1 MDNFDEETRLFLEER
16 EKKLGGKL
24 IYRSYA
30 TWFAE
35 INGERREYG
44 VFLYSD
50 GTTLV
55 VEDFFRPT
63 TFLGYRVGTKNE
75 KEREKNYTKMEIFL
89 PIKEITCTEYCSR
102 HSAEKSL
109 KTLNDVSKR
118 ATLFNKIFTKTCTKV
133 KCKDRVFFFELPSF
147 KEFIN
152 LVNKKG
158 ELI

>member
-1 MDNFDEETRLFLEER
+1 MYTDDDEVRAFIEER

-24 IYRSYA
+24 IYRAFA

-35 INGERREYG
+35 IGGERREYG

-50 GTTLV
+50 GKTLV
-55 VEDFFRPT
+55 IEDFFRPGT
-63 TFLGYRVGTKNE
+63 ILGYRVNSKSE
-75 KEREKNYTKMEIFL
+75 KKREEEYVKMEITL
-89 PIKEITCTEYCSR
+89 PLEDVTEIDYCSR
-102 HSAEKSL
+102 RSAEKSL